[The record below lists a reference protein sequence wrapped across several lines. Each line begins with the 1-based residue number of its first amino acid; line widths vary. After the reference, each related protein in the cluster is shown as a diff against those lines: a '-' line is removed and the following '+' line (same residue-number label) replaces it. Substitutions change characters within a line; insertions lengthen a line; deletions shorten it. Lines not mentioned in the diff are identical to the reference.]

1 MGVTPQVTTQ
11 VEQADIKERIP
22 LFCNEGRSK
31 KDIADD
37 KENMSR
43 VIHIFGKHIDNHL
56 CIVYNDI

>member
-11 VEQADIKERIP
+11 VEQADITERIP

-43 VIHIFGKHIDNHL
+43 VIHIF
-56 CIVYNDI
+56 